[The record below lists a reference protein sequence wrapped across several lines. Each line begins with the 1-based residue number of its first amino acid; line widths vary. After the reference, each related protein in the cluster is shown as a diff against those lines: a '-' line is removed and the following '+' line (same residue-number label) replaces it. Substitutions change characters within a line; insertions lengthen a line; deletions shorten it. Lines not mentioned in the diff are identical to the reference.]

1 MTIRRFVKHTDT
13 ESEIMEFNLTDEEI
27 ETAYNAFKEKAD
39 KEWMRKMFR
48 DHFADSWEEFT
59 PEMEEA
65 AYTQYLD
72 EVSDAEWEIMS
83 AAIFDTLGKYGKE
96 RED

>member
-1 MTIRRFVKHTDT
+1 MKIERVINGERVAIRLVD
-13 ESEIMEFNLTDEEI
+13 SELED
-27 ETAYNAFKEKAD
+27 AYFEHKEKAD

-48 DHFADSWEEFT
+48 DHFADAWEEFT

-96 RED
+96 RKD

>member
-1 MTIRRFVKHTDT
+1 MKIKRFVKYTDT

-27 ETAYNAFKEKAD
+27 ETAYNVFKEKAD

-48 DHFADSWEEFT
+48 DHFADAWEEFT

-72 EVSDAEWEIMS
+72 EVSDAEWAIMY
-83 AAIFDTLGKYGKE
+83 ADIFDALGKYGKR